1 MERLTIE
8 QIEAMEPEVTAILAE
23 AKGQSHRREE
33 LDRLYSAFKYRLSGL
48 VGWDS
53 PHKELRG
60 CDEYLTV
67 TKALC
72 DALEY

>member
-1 MERLTIE
+1 MSRLTLE
-8 QIEAMEPEVTAILAE
+8 GIEAIEPKVADILAE
-23 AKGQSHRREE
+23 AKGQAHRREA
-33 LDRLYSAFKYRLSGL
+33 LDGLYSDFKYRLSGL

-67 TKALC
+67 IKALC